1 MATPQ
6 LVPDQ
11 IARVSGLASQ
21 YISTQREKYAARA
34 ITLAQQKATPGPLIW
49 YCLPRLRD
57 EHRELR
63 LFQNVKRSS
72 RRVLIQRR
80 HPVHSQE
87 IVPLPLRS
95 LISALENGT
104 CFDAAARHI
113 TEPVRFSRL
122 ARPAQKC
129 DAPLESLATSSCE
142 QPESRIHG
150 EQHRQPVDKVVRRPA
165 AP

>member
-6 LVPDQ
+6 LMPDQ

-34 ITLAQQKATPGPLIW
+34 ITLSAQQKATPGPLIW

-57 EHRELR
+57 EHREFR

-87 IVPLPLRS
+87 IVLCLC
-95 LISALENGT
+95 A
-104 CFDAAARHI
+104 H
-113 TEPVRFSRL
+113 
-122 ARPAQKC
+122 
-129 DAPLESLATSSCE
+129 
-142 QPESRIHG
+142 
-150 EQHRQPVDKVVRRPA
+150 
-165 AP
+165 